1 MKSNAIRAHKADWI
15 DAFFDKIFLES
26 SLSARH
32 QKFQR
37 SKEQLCSSGRS
48 QYYEVVGATRWGW
61 WEKPPAPVGLIPRP
75 PDDDGHADDRDDDD
89 DDDLLRL
96 PAQPPAAL
104 VGEATRQRNI
114 LPARKTVQLCP
125 R

>member
-1 MKSNAIRAHKADWI
+1 M
-15 DAFFDKIFLES
+15 
-26 SLSARH
+26 
-32 QKFQR
+32 
-37 SKEQLCSSGRS
+37 
-48 QYYEVVGATRWGW
+48 
-61 WEKPPAPVGLIPRP
+61 GLIPTP

-114 LPARKTVQLCP
+114 LPARKTVQLCTHLFFGNVYFTSTVLLSFVGGA
-125 R
+125 